1 MMSSRGLSWPA
12 ATILIIC
19 SACSVSSYALNPTGR
34 YLVEMSR
41 LIRDPQLQR
50 SSMNSVAA
58 PLRPEETEPD
68 VMMEEDEYDDEDIYP
83 FSAQLRSS
91 SVFEG
96 TMPSQARRKMLEIAM
111 ESIDDSS
118 DGAGYDLFDALDR
131 HLRALDEQIETSSSI
146 STALDEELSSV
157 EMEYDAEES
166 EEDMISYARVDP
178 AFFEEPSE
186 FDIQSFE
193 SSSDEEC
200 QTQSA
205 FTYNQGFADGNL
217 SSDTSEGD
225 SKLNSNAGVLIQA
238 DPSDYDESA
247 YDAPKSIDF
256 DAQTRNN
263 PHIIGVD
270 SFGFSTI
277 HAQATHSF
285 ENYQPKKVRA
295 IQHVTGPPPLPDTID
310 PYELLGFSRHN
321 PPKDADDVR
330 RAYVKLA
337 KKYHPDAIHPKS
349 NDEERE
355 MATRNFKRIND
366 AYRKLKDDKFRM
378 QEEFFATTMGG
389 AMYEPRGSSRHIR
402 RPFSYG
408 GGFNES
414 GSTFAGSYSAR
425 HGARYG
431 ERKKFWEKRK
441 ASDDYQRGE
450 RKPSTGREQRNPF
463 SRRQVGSSCHVSGD
477 QFPPFFSH

>member
-1 MMSSRGLSWPA
+1 MSSRELPWPA

-19 SACSVSSYALNPTGR
+19 SACSVAALNPTGR

-68 VMMEEDEYDDEDIYP
+68 IMMEDDEYNEDVYP
-83 FSAQLRSS
+83 FSAQRRSSS

-96 TMPSQARRKMLEIAM
+96 TMPSQARRKMLEVTM

-131 HLRALDEQIETSSSI
+131 HLRALDEQIETSSSM
-146 STALDEELSSV
+146 SSVLDEELSAL

-166 EEDMISYARVDP
+166 ESTDMQGADMMSYAQVDS

-186 FDIQSFE
+186 FDIQSYE
-193 SSSDEEC
+193 SSSNEEG
-200 QTQSA
+200 QVQSA
-205 FTYNQGFADGNL
+205 FTYHQGFPDEETL
-217 SSDTSEGD
+217 PSDASAGD
-225 SKLNSNAGVLIQA
+225 SKLNNNAGVLIQT
-238 DPSDYDESA
+238 DPTDYDESV
-247 YDAPKSIDF
+247 YDGPKSIDF
-256 DAQTRNN
+256 DSQTRNN
-263 PHIIGVD
+263 PHIIGID

-285 ENYQPKKVRA
+285 ENYRPKKVLA
-295 IQHVTGPPPLPDTID
+295 IQHVTGPPPLPDTTD

-330 RAYVKLA
+330 RSYVKLA

-349 NDEERE
+349 NDEERA
-355 MATRNFKRIND
+355 MATRNFKLIND

-408 GGFNES
+408 S
-414 GSTFAGSYSAR
+414 DSSFAGSYSAR

-431 ERKKFWEKRK
+431 ETKKFWEKRK
-441 ASDDYQRGE
+441 AHDEYQRSE
-450 RKPSTGREQRNPF
+450 QQPSTGREKRNPF
-463 SRRQVGSSCHVSGD
+463 SRRQVGNSCHVSGD
-477 QFPPFFSH
+477 QFPPFFSY